1 MPVWTAAQT
10 NNFFENELG
19 IPTET
24 WNQMQTIGINN
35 VETLVDY
42 DETLLKALRDDLRK
56 PAGTMA
62 DPNDAARVVP
72 RTPFV
77 LSPVSFHR
85 LTIAVELVK
94 YYVQTGRDRTP
105 GNMSWNGPLRN
116 FSMYLKA
123 RDEGKD
129 ESTTAPVMTRNTPF
143 HQWAE
148 AMELHLEQTWGAMN
162 IPLAY
167 VIRSNATIGPAPPLA
182 MNKPYSTEHGSV
194 VNELIARAS
203 HTHDLFDHDNAE
215 VFVILSSSLQGSTY
229 AATISSFKRRRDGRA
244 AWTALI
250 SQHLGRDKWEKEVK
264 KQENFLLTFV
274 WKGNSN
280 MTLESYVNKH
290 RMAFIRIQ
298 QCAEHITHTVPSDR
312 QRVTYMLD
320 GIKCQDAT
328 LMAAIANVRADDA
341 GKMNSFED
349 ASAYIIPSD
358 PVSSKRNT
366 VTKRKYDDMNV
377 SAVDLGDQRG
387 TKTGV
392 EVRFYKPHEYRCLTK
407 EQKQEL
413 KELRQKNGNRG
424 NNGRS
429 GAGGG
434 GKKGGN
440 NTATFDKKNKKA
452 HKKAIAAITKH
463 VIAALNQSEDTDK
476 DDETDETDKDMVVSA
491 LMDLKTKQVKISE
504 NETQAT
510 KATTS
515 NNNNLK
521 SILLRGRR
529 S

>member
-1 MPVWTAAQT
+1 MVVWTAAQVT
-10 NNFFENELG
+10 NFFQVELSIPAETWTQMQAIG
-19 IPTET
+19 IP
-24 WNQMQTIGINN
+24 N
-35 VETLVDY
+35 VEALADY
-42 DETLLKALRDDLRK
+42 DEDLLKALREDLRK
-56 PAGTMA
+56 PAGTMT
-62 DPNDAARVVP
+62 DPNDATRVVP

-77 LSPVSFHR
+77 LSPVSFQR
-85 LTIAVELVK
+85 LQVAVEIVK

-105 GNMSWNGPLRN
+105 GNMSWAGPLRN

-129 ESTTAPVMTRNTPF
+129 DTTSAPVMTRNTSF

-167 VIRSNATIGPAPPLA
+167 VIRANAVVGLAPPLEP
-182 MNKPYSTEHGSV
+182 NKPYSNEHGSV

-203 HTHDLFDHDNAE
+203 HSHDLFDHDNAE
-215 VFVILSSSLQGSTY
+215 VFVILSSGLQGSTY
-229 AATISSFKRRRDGRA
+229 AATISSFKRRRDGRG

-250 SQHLGRDKWEKEVK
+250 SQHLGKDKWQKEVK
-264 KQENFLLTFV
+264 KQESFLLTFV

-341 GKMNSFED
+341 GKMNNFEE
-349 ASAYIIPSD
+349 AAAYIIPSD
-358 PVSSKRNT
+358 PVSAKRGT
-366 VTKRKYDDMNV
+366 PKRKFDDMNV

-387 TKTGV
+387 AKTGV
-392 EVRFYKPHEYRCLTK
+392 EIRFYKPHEYRCLTK

-413 KELRQKNGNRG
+413 KELRQKNGKKG
-424 NNGRS
+424 K
-429 GAGGG
+429 GGG
-434 GKKGGN
+434 DSNKKGRHNDSGKDN
-440 NTATFDKKNKKA
+440 KNNKKA
-452 HKKAIAAITKH
+452 QKKAIAAITKH
-463 VIAALNQSEDTDK
+463 VIAALNQSEDEPDRDEDADK
-476 DDETDETDKDMVVSA
+476 EDEKSMIVSA
-491 LMDLKTKQVKISE
+491 LMELKNKVKFDEGGAKKQPAKS
-504 NETQAT
+504 
-510 KATTS
+510 TS
-515 NNNNLK
+515 NNNSLK
-521 SILLRGRR
+521 SILLR
-529 S
+529 SK